1 MARARNIKPSF
12 FNNDELAELDPLARL
27 LFIGMWTI
35 ADFKGCFEY
44 KPKRV
49 KVQLLPYDDCD
60 IESLAIN
67 LDKSGFISI
76 YSVLGQ
82 LYVKVLNFDKHQNPH
97 KNEKDKGSDIPDISE
112 ADFLYCEN
120 LNNNNGLQNIENNRD
135 KNGTN
140 HDKNG
145 TDRADSFNLIPSTLN
160 PDSLNTDTQNHE
172 TFVSSSDK
180 PKRFDFKKALIEQGG
195 TEELVLAFMAVRKTK
210 KATNTEK
217 AFDLFMNNVNKSNM
231 SLNQVLEICIQRDWK
246 GFDPSWVNNQKPNYQ
261 TAAQQ
266 TAQEHDKWRMAEQ
279 RAFGEKDVTPLDQ
292 HLIGEYRNV

>member
-60 IESLAIN
+60 IEQLSIN

-76 YSVLGQ
+76 YSVQDQ

-97 KNEKDKGSDIPDISE
+97 KNERDKGSDVPDISE
-112 ADFLYCEN
+112 ADFFYCKN
-120 LNNNNGLQNIENNRD
+120 LNNNNGLHNIENNRD
-135 KNGTN
+135 KNGTT
-140 HDKNG
+140 HDKNE
-145 TDRADSFNLIPSTLN
+145 TDRAESLNLIPPTQI
-160 PDSLNTDTQNHE
+160 PDSLNTDIRNHE

-180 PKRFDFKKALIEQGG
+180 PKRFDFKKALIEKGG
-195 TEELVLAFMAVRKTK
+195 NEESVVAFMAVRKTK

-231 SLNQVLEICIQRDWK
+231 NLNQVLEICIQRDWK
-246 GFDPSWVNNQKPNYQ
+246 GFDPSWLNNQNNNRGTDNFHDQFYGVGQSPFGKHEENNMRDIGGNILI
-261 TAAQQ
+261 
-266 TAQEHDKWRMAEQ
+266 EHDDR
-279 RAFGEKDVTPLDQ
+279 RF
-292 HLIGEYRNV
+292 

>member
-60 IESLAIN
+60 IEQLVIN

-76 YSVLGQ
+76 YSVQGQ
-82 LYVKVLNFDKHQNPH
+82 LYIKVLNFDKHQNPH
-97 KNEKDKGSDIPDISE
+97 KNERDKGSDISDISE
-112 ADFLYCEN
+112 ADFLYCEKT
-120 LNNNNGLQNIENNRD
+120 NNNNGLQNIENNLD

-140 HDKNG
+140 HDKNES
-145 TDRADSFNLIPSTLN
+145 DRADSLNLIPSTLI
-160 PDSLNTDTQNHE
+160 PDSLNTDIQNHE

-180 PKRFDFKKALIEQGG
+180 PKRFDFKKALIEVGAD
-195 TEELVLAFMAVRKTK
+195 EELVTAFMAVRKTK
-210 KATNTEK
+210 KATNTQK
-217 AFDLFMNNVNKSNM
+217 AFDLFVGNVNKSNM
-231 SLNQVLEICIQRDWK
+231 KLNQVLEICIQRDWK
-246 GFDPSWVNNQKPNYQ
+246 GFDPSWLKNQSTNSGYQPKQNQAANRMQEIEQQRQEWERNN
-261 TAAQQ
+261 
-266 TAQEHDKWRMAEQ
+266 
-279 RAFGEKDVTPLDQ
+279 GSISTPF
-292 HLIGEYRNV
+292 